1 MATDDPDPTKPR
13 VLVLGASGYVG
24 GRLVPELVRTDHRV
38 RCLTR
43 SANSLRGVP
52 WVDDVEVREGDLL
65 DASSLGSAFDDVDTV
80 VYLVHSLDEDGDFED
95 TERRAATNTRSA
107 AAAAGV
113 RRVVYLSGLGEAA
126 DLSPHL
132 ASRHA
137 VGEELAAGSVEVI
150 ELRAA
155 VVLGAGSASF
165 EMLRS
170 LTEVLPVMFAPRW
183 LDRTM
188 VQPIAIADVLTYL
201 LAAVDAPPREG
212 ERSHH
217 AVVQVGGPDAM
228 TYRGLIDAYCEVAGL
243 PRRRIL
249 STPLVPIFVSA
260 RWVSLV
266 TPLPASLSRRLVESL
281 EHDVI
286 VTDDSAAAVS
296 AHQPVPAHRAIEMAL
311 AAVDDLDI
319 PTHWSGRTERARA
332 AEPRPWDPD
341 WSGGTVYEDHRQITT
356 SASPEQVMRTTK
368 GVGGDRGWYGFGFL
382 WRVRGLADQLVGGVG
397 LRRGR
402 RHPDDI
408 DVGEALDFWR
418 VDVADPDLFRLRA
431 EMRLPGT
438 AWLEWS
444 VAEDDS
450 GDTLVTQRARYV
462 PTGLWGR
469 AYWWIVW
476 PFHLFVFPTMLRRL
490 VAAAA

>member
-1 MATDDPDPTKPR
+1 M
-13 VLVLGASGYVG
+13 
-24 GRLVPELVRTDHRV
+24 
-38 RCLTR
+38 
-43 SANSLRGVP
+43 
-52 WVDDVEVREGDLL
+52 
-65 DASSLGSAFDDVDTV
+65 FDDVDAV
-80 VYLVHSLDEDGDFED
+80 VYLVHSLDEDGDFQD
-95 TERRAATNTRSA
+95 TERRAAANTRDA
-107 AAAAGV
+107 AEAAGV
-113 RRVVYLSGLGEAA
+113 SRIVYVSGLGDAT

-132 ASRHA
+132 ASRHV
-137 VGEELAAGSVEVI
+137 VGDELASGRLEVI

-170 LTEVLPVMFAPRW
+170 LAEVLPVMFAPRW

-188 VQPIAIADVLTYL
+188 VQPISIADILTYL
-201 LAAVDAPPREG
+201 LAAVDAPEG
-212 ERSHH
+212 ASEHH
-217 AVVQVGGPDAM
+217 RIIEVGGPDAM
-228 TYRGLIDAYCEVAGL
+228 TYRELIDAYCEVAGL
-243 PRRRIL
+243 PRRRIV
-249 STPLVPIFVSA
+249 STPLVPLFVSA

-266 TPLPASLSRRLVESL
+266 TPLPANLSRRLVESL
-281 EHDVI
+281 EHDVV
-286 VTDDSAAAVS
+286 VTDDSARELS
-296 AHQPVPAHRAIEMAL
+296 THQPVPVRRAIEMAL

-341 WSGGTVYEDHRQITT
+341 WSGGTVYEDRRDVTT
-356 SASPEQVMRTTK
+356 STPPERVMRTIK
-368 GVGGDRGWYGFGFL
+368 GVGGERGWYGFGFL
-382 WRVRGLADQLVGGVG
+382 WRIRGLADQLVGGVG

-408 DVGEALDFWR
+408 EVGEALDFWR

-444 VAEDDS
+444 VAIDDD
-450 GDTLVTQRARYV
+450 GQTLVTQRARYV

-490 VAAAA
+490 VAAADTEQSSF